1 MYSCILLFVNAFSID
16 FFNPDKLASMVVDNS
31 FSLVDKSWALCFKV
45 SPAKAKLVVSTK
57 ALETKKERDT
67 YDKYVAQQAKETPK
81 STIGDILEEQAAE
94 KAAKTKGR
102 K

>member
-1 MYSCILLFVNAFSID
+1 MDV
-16 FFNPDKLASMVVDNS
+16 
-31 FSLVDKSWALCFKV
+31 
-45 SPAKAKLVVSTK
+45 
-57 ALETKKERDT
+57 KKRNEN
-67 YDKYVAQQAKETPK
+67 YNKYVDQQAKETPK